1 MSFFVYLRGVS
12 AGLCVATV
20 MTLTLV
26 GSPTPTFAQSSA
38 PAAQPNPQAATQ
50 QTPDEELERLRRLT
64 EPDFTL
70 INLPSTALLPRR
82 GGNFRLTHRFLDNLA
97 VGSFTD
103 HLENLFGLDN
113 GAVIALEFRYAVI
126 SNLQAIVHRSSLQ
139 KTIMF
144 AGQYDAIKQGPEWWS
159 LGISGLASIEGTD
172 NFKGRDVEDD
182 GHADHEHPAGTGG
195 AYSPAL
201 GAVLSKRV
209 SDRMAL
215 YAVPVWVHNSALT
228 ADGPR
233 DTGYLGLGGRLRLTP
248 RLYVVGEV
256 TPRIGGFAPGI
267 QEFAFGFEGRAGG
280 HMFQLTF
287 TNSVGTTIGQI
298 SQGGFADTLYM
309 GFNLSRKFF

>member
-1 MSFFVYLRGVS
+1 MSLALLG
-12 AGLCVATV
+12 T
-20 MTLTLV
+20 
-26 GSPTPTFAQSSA
+26 PTPTFAQSSPPPTVA
-38 PAAQPNPQAATQ
+38 QPGGTPAAPS
-50 QTPDEELERLRRLT
+50 QTAEDEERKRRLA

-70 INLPSTALLPRR
+70 VNLPSTALLPRR
-82 GGNFRLTHRFLDNLA
+82 GGNFRLTHRFLANLA
-97 VGSFTD
+97 SGSFTD

-126 SNLQAIVHRSSLQ
+126 SNLQAIVHRSSLS

-144 AGQYDAIKQGPEWWS
+144 AGQYDAIKQGPPWWS
-159 LGISGLASIEGTD
+159 LGISGLVSIEGTD
-172 NFKGRDVEDD
+172 NFRGREVVDD
-182 GHADHEHPAGTGG
+182 GHPDHEHPPGG
-195 AYSPAL
+195 AGRYSPAL
-201 GAVLSKRV
+201 GAVFSKRI

-228 ADGPR
+228 LEGPR

-248 RLYVVGEV
+248 RLYIVGEV
-256 TPRIGGFAPGI
+256 SPRIGGFAPGI

-287 TNSVGTTIGQI
+287 TNSVGTTLGQI
-298 SQGGFADTLYM
+298 SQGGFADTLYL

>member
-12 AGLCVATV
+12 AGVCVATV
-20 MTLTLV
+20 ALL
-26 GSPTPTFAQSSA
+26 GNPTPTFAQSSA
-38 PAAQPNPQAATQ
+38 PAVTPSNPQSAPL
-50 QTPDEELERLRRLT
+50 QTTDEDEERKRRLA

-113 GAVIALEFRYAVI
+113 GAVIALEFRYAI
-126 SNLQAIVHRSSLQ
+126 IKDLQVIVHRSSLE

-159 LGISGLASIEGTD
+159 LGMSGLLSIEGTD
-172 NFKGRDVEDD
+172 NFRGRDVTDD
-182 GHADHEHPAGTGG
+182 GHTDHEHPEGTGG
-195 AYSPAL
+195 GGRPVAL
-201 GAVLSKRV
+201 GGVLSKRL

-233 DTGYLGLGGRLRLTP
+233 DTGYLGLGSRVRLTN
-248 RLYVVGEV
+248 RLYLVGEV
-256 TPRIGGFAPGI
+256 TPRVGGFAPGI

-287 TNSVGTTIGQI
+287 TNAVGTTLGQI